1 MSDQPSLE
9 AENEIPPAEVE
20 ITPRR
25 AGVAVNI
32 PALIGVMALILAA
45 VGLILLNLEALPT
58 PILIW
63 WPLAILIP
71 AVLWALYSLIRLK
84 PRGLLRSTAL
94 IGVGGS
100 LLMAA
105 QGIAPLGATLVGVTF
120 LAIGAGLILRGL
132 IMANQPI

>member
-1 MSDQPSLE
+1 MSDRPSLE
-9 AENEIPPAEVE
+9 VENDLPPPEG
-20 ITPRR
+20 RR
-25 AGVAVNI
+25 AGLLLNG
-32 PALIGVMALILAA
+32 PALIAVVALILAA

-58 PILIW
+58 PIVIG
-63 WPLAILIP
+63 WPLAILVP
-71 AVLWALYSLIRLK
+71 AVLWALYSLIRLR

-100 LLMAA
+100 LLLAA

-132 IMANQPI
+132 LMSNQPI